1 MKVIEVMCRPVA
13 SCTEETSL
21 QPAAR
26 RMADNDCGALPVV
39 SPRGG
44 VVGMITDRD
53 VCLAVGALSRHPAD
67 ILVRDV
73 MTRDVALC
81 HTDDDVHDALTV
93 MANRH
98 VRRLPVLDAAGV
110 LQGVLSTDDLVLRAE
125 APDPSHATALSSRD
139 VFETL
144 RTIYGSRRVRGAAAA
159 SAV

>member
-1 MKVIEVMCRPVA
+1 
-13 SCTEETSL
+13 
-21 QPAAR
+21 
-26 RMADNDCGALPVV
+26 MAENDCGVLPVV
-39 SPRGG
+39 GPRGE
-44 VVGMITDRD
+44 VVGMLTDRD
-53 VCLAVGALSRHPAD
+53 VCLAVGTLGRHPAET
-67 ILVRDV
+67 LVRDV

-81 HTDDDVHDALTV
+81 HTEDDVHDALAV

-98 VRRLPVLDAAGV
+98 VRRLPVLDAAGA

-144 RTIYGSRRVRGAAAA
+144 RTIYGTRRVRVGNGA

>member
-1 MKVIEVMCRPVA
+1 MKVSEVMCRPVTF
-13 SCTEETSL
+13 CTEETSL
-21 QPAAR
+21 PAAAR

-39 SPRGG
+39 SPRG

-53 VCLAVGALSRHPAD
+53 VCLAVGTLSRHPAD
-67 ILVRDV
+67 MLVRDV

-98 VRRLPVLDAAGV
+98 VRRLPVLDAAGA

-125 APDPSHATALSSRD
+125 APDPSHAPALSSRD

-144 RTIYGSRRVRGAAAA
+144 RTIYRTRRVRFAAVP